1 MFRTRLLSG
10 IVLVIL
16 AFAVIMAGG
25 WVLAAVLCAVSLAAY
40 RELTKATIVHT
51 KEKAYNALEITGSI
65 LILLYYA
72 GLYLG
77 MCFMREYDRS
87 IIYYMLTFCV
97 TAAIASFLF
106 VYVFSFPKFQ
116 AGQVMAAFFEFMYA
130 PVLLSFLYMIRQG
143 WSHGLYLVGLI
154 FLCSWGSDTCAYC
167 VGVLFGKHK
176 MAPRLSPKKS
186 VEGGIGGV
194 AGAAILVG
202 LYTYFV
208 INPFSAEPFRLN
220 LGSAMCLGAVGA
232 LISMVGD
239 LAASA
244 IKRDYDI
251 KDYGKLIPGHGGI
264 MDRFD
269 SIIMVAPLIFF
280 GLSLIA
286 P

>member
-16 AFAVIMAGG
+16 AFAVILSGG
-25 WVLAAVLCAVSLAAY
+25 WVLAAVLCAISLIAY
-40 RELTKATIVHT
+40 RELTKATSVHT
-51 KEKAYNALEITGSI
+51 KDKTLNGLEITGSI

-72 GLYLG
+72 GLYFG
-77 MCFMREYDRS
+77 MDRMKEYDRGV
-87 IIYYMLTFCV
+87 IYYILAACII
-97 TAAIASFLF
+97 AAIVAFMF

-116 AGQVMAAFFEFMYA
+116 AGQVMSAFFEFVYA

-143 WSHGLYLVGLI
+143 WEHGLYLSGLV

-176 MAPRLSPKKS
+176 MAPKLSPKKS

-194 AGAAILVG
+194 AGAALLFG
-202 LYTYFV
+202 LYTYYV
-208 INPFSAEPFRLN
+208 INPFSAESFRMN
-220 LGSAMCLGAVGA
+220 LGAAMCLGAIGA
-232 LISMVGD
+232 LISVVGD

-280 GLSLIA
+280 GLAIIA